1 MLDKYLYGADAVVLV
16 YDVSNFDSFG
26 NLQEW
31 LSACK
36 GVLQSSKTEKTKTP
50 HFALVA
56 NKIDLEHLRV
66 IKSDRHHKFAQDLLQ
81 SLFLNKRYGASFW
94 WRCRQPTKRRPPG
107 QLCSCKVGNGGP

>member
-36 GVLQSSKTEKTKTP
+36 GVLQSSKTKTP

-56 NKIDLEHLRV
+56 NKIDLEHVRTV
-66 IKSDRHHKFAQDLLQ
+66 KSDRHHKFAQ
-81 SLFLNKRYGASFW
+81 
-94 WRCRQPTKRRPPG
+94 
-107 QLCSCKVGNGGP
+107 GPDSIEIL

>member
-16 YDVSNFDSFG
+16 YDVSNYDSFE

-36 GVLQSSKTEKTKTP
+36 AVLQSSKAEKTKLP

-56 NKIDLEHLRV
+56 NKIDLEHVRTV
-66 IKSDRHHKFAQDLLQ
+66 KSDRHHKFAQ
-81 SLFLNKRYGASFW
+81 
-94 WRCRQPTKRRPPG
+94 
-107 QLCSCKVGNGGP
+107 GPDSIEIL